1 MAITIAFSG
10 SVAAQNAA
18 IATASQGSASPD
30 AAQSSNATQ
39 RPAKVDSKPL
49 HLAGWSTILDG
60 QLALGA
66 GMTYQYDGSK
76 GTTLGLA
83 TYTWRDDHY
92 ELAAIRFFSA
102 QTRLGGTLA
111 DPNWIFEFSRRWRL
125 HWSLIDHSGLQLFFG
140 AGAAYKNETDDINGS
155 RLNFAEQLGWRFPRQ
170 ANGGH
175 VEFAIRH
182 VSNAGLR
189 KPNKGEDFLTLAYVF

>member
-49 HLAGWSTILDG
+49 HLAGWSTFLDG

-76 GTTLGLA
+76 GTTLGIA

-102 QTRLGGTLA
+102 QTRLGDALA
-111 DPNWIFEFSRRWRL
+111 DPNWVFEFSRRWKL
-125 HWSLIDHSGLQLFFG
+125 HWSLIDHSGLQLFCG
-140 AGAAYKNETDDINGS
+140 VGAAYKNETDDINGS
-155 RLNFAEQLGWRFPRQ
+155 HLNFAEQLGWRFPRQ

-182 VSNAGLR
+182 MSNAGLK